1 MGALEK
7 LAVFTAGVRLKHA
20 QARERDDPRTLPS
33 HSSAIPA
40 ANLRGKGNEQLG
52 QPVERPGLPQ
62 GLPVWPDRRRD
73 FFCSPKLRRGEGS
86 PGLRSRHGRKCRS
99 WCPSARPLEF
109 QLLVWGGPAPAGRN
123 EVVAGRG
130 GART

>member
-20 QARERDDPRTLPS
+20 QARERDEPRTPPS

-40 ANLRGKGNEQLG
+40 PNLREKGNEQLG

-62 GLPVWPDRRRD
+62 GLPVWPDRRKA
-73 FFCSPKLRRGEGS
+73 FSCSPKLRRDEGS
-86 PGLRSRHGRKCRS
+86 RGLGSRQARRCRIAS
-99 WCPSARPLEF
+99 LR
-109 QLLVWGGPAPAGRN
+109 
-123 EVVAGRG
+123 
-130 GART
+130 